1 MSLSLYIHIPFCRH
15 RCAYCDFNTY
25 TSLGE
30 LKETYA
36 TAVCAELA
44 QVAGGEKRPFHT
56 LFFGGGTPSLMS
68 PESIGQILRAVETHF
83 DPVGTPEIT
92 MEANPGT
99 VDGAYLAAVRAAG
112 VNRIS
117 FGVQSAIPGELAL
130 LEREHDFAT
139 AVAAV
144 GLARAVGLDNF
155 SLDLIYGLPG
165 QTLDSWRESLL
176 ATLSLDPPHLS
187 LYCLTIEPG
196 TPMERWLHTGRINAP
211 DPDLAADQYA
221 LACDLLGQQGY
232 THYEISNW
240 AKPGYECAHNL
251 TYWRDGEYLG
261 LGAGAHGHAGGV
273 RYSVVKQPR
282 VYIRRLQT
290 GEASAAGFSDAASG
304 EDANGKRIMD
314 FGSRVPGYPLSTAVA
329 HHHPISRAEA
339 MSDAVITQL
348 RLLQEGLDQ
357 AAFAARFN
365 QTLEEAFPGVVAQL
379 AGWGLVREG
388 ENGRLFLT
396 EKGYFLSNQ
405 VFYRFM

>member
-1 MSLSLYIHIPFCRH
+1 MELSLYIHIPFCRH

-30 LKETYA
+30 LKEAYA
-36 TAVCAELA
+36 AAVCAELA

-56 LFFGGGTPSLMS
+56 IFFGGGTPSLMS
-68 PESIGQILRAVETHF
+68 PQSIGQILRAVEAHF
-83 DPVGTPEIT
+83 TPVGVPEIT

-99 VDGAYLAAVRAAG
+99 VDGAYLAAVAAAG

-144 GLARAVGLDNF
+144 NMARAAGLNNF

-165 QTLDSWRESLL
+165 QTLATWRESLL
-176 ATLSLDPPHLS
+176 ATLALDPPHLS

-196 TPMERWLHTGRINAP
+196 TPMQRWLQTGQINAP

-221 LACDLLGQQGY
+221 LACELLGQHGY

-240 AKPGYECAHNL
+240 AKPGCECAHNL

-261 LGAGAHGHAGGV
+261 LGAGAHGHAGGT

-282 VYIRRLQT
+282 VYIRRLQE
-290 GEASAAGFSDAASG
+290 GVA
-304 EDANGKRIMD
+304 R
-314 FGSRVPGYPLSTAVA
+314 GYPLSTAVA
-329 HHHPISRAEA
+329 HQHPISREEA

-348 RLLQEGLDQ
+348 RLLQEGLDL
-357 AAFAARFN
+357 AAFAARFG
-365 QTLEEAFPGVVAQL
+365 QTLEEVFPGVLAQL

-396 EKGYFLSNQ
+396 EKAYFLSNQ

>member
-30 LKETYA
+30 LKEAYA

-68 PESIGQILRAVETHF
+68 PQSIGQILRAVEANFT
-83 DPVGTPEIT
+83 PVGAPEIT

-99 VDGAYLAAVRAAG
+99 VDEAYLAAVRAAG

-144 GLARAVGLDNF
+144 GMARAVGLDNF

-165 QTLDSWRESLL
+165 QTLASWRESLL
-176 ATLSLDPPHLS
+176 ATLALDPPHLS

-196 TPMERWLHTGRINAP
+196 TPMQRWLHTGRINAP

-221 LACDLLGQQGY
+221 LACDLLGQHGY
-232 THYEISNW
+232 SHYEISNW
-240 AKPGYECAHNL
+240 AKPGAECAHNL

-273 RYSVVKQPR
+273 RYAVVKQPR
-282 VYIRRLQT
+282 VYIRRLQG
-290 GEASAAGFSDAASG
+290 GEALATDIGLRG
-304 EDANGKRIMD
+304 
-314 FGSRVPGYPLSTAVA
+314 PGYPLSTAVA
-329 HHHPISRAEA
+329 DHHSISHAEA

-348 RLLQEGLDQ
+348 RLLQEGLDL
-357 AAFAARFN
+357 AAFAARFG
-365 QTLEEAFPGVVAQL
+365 QTLAEAFPGVVDQL
-379 AGWGLVREG
+379 AGWGLVKEG

-396 EKGYFLSNQ
+396 EKAYFLSNQ